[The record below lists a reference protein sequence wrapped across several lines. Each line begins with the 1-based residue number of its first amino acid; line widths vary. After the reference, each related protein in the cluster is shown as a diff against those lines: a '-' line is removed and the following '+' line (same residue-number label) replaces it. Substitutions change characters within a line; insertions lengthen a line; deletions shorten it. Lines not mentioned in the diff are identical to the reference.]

1 MSTASQSA
9 WLKMSSDRPREF
21 FFDRSL
27 GKRSANALVEAGW
40 VIHLI
45 ADHYPDDAAHVSD
58 VAWIEDGCRR
68 GWALLT
74 KDQRIRY
81 RAQELAALNGL
92 LFCLSSGNLGLDEMA
107 HRFLAAKP
115 AIDRIISR
123 EKLGFW
129 LVYDEGRVEKRWP

>member
-1 MSTASQSA
+1 MSC
-9 WLKMSSDRPREF
+9 DRPPEF

-27 GKRSANALVEAGW
+27 GKRSARLLVEAGW

-58 VAWIEDGCRR
+58 EAWIEEGCRR

-81 RAQELAALNGL
+81 RAQELAALAGS

-107 HRFLAAKP
+107 HRFLAASL
-115 AIDRIISR
+115 RLT
-123 EKLGFW
+123 E
-129 LVYDEGRVEKRWP
+129 